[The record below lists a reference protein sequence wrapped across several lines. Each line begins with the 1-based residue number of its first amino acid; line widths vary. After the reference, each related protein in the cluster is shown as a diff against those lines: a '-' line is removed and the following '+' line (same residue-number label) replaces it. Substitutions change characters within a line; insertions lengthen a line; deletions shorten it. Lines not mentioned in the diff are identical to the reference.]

1 MYINY
6 KLKNIYMAYSLLISF
21 FLRTHTSR
29 APLSGC
35 FRPNAAVFLKPP
47 VVMPQGLKK
56 HVILHTTQDTF
67 AKTWHSLSSILSRF

>member
-1 MYINY
+1 MYINC

-29 APLSGC
+29 TPLSGC

-47 VVMPQGLKK
+47 VVMPQELKK
-56 HVILHTTQDTF
+56 RN
-67 AKTWHSLSSILSRF
+67 SSHYSRHFCKNLALFIKYFV

>member
-1 MYINY
+1 
-6 KLKNIYMAYSLLISF
+6 MAYSLLIPF

-29 APLSGC
+29 TPLIGF
-35 FRPNAAVFLKPP
+35 FRPNAAVLLKPP

-56 HVILHTTQDTF
+56 HVILHTTQDTY

>member
-1 MYINY
+1 MYINC

-29 APLSGC
+29 TPRSGC

-47 VVMPQGLKK
+47 VVMPQGLKN
-56 HVILHTTQDTF
+56 VILHTTQDTF